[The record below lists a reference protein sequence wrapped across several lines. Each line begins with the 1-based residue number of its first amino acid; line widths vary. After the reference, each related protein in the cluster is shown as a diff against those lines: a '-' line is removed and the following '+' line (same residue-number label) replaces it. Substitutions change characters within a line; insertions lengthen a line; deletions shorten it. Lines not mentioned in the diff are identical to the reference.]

1 MTKAQILEKIQDKV
15 AAHYS
20 LSGSKKYDEGFND
33 AVKII
38 SECIR
43 NVISNEEKAK
53 RQQWYNKTD
62 LDQLSKSY

>member
-20 LSGSKKYDEGFND
+20 LSGIKKYDEGFND

-38 SECIR
+38 SEAIR
-43 NVISNEEKAK
+43 KVIEEEEKAK
-53 RQQWYNKTD
+53 RQQFYNLTE
-62 LDQLSKSY
+62 LEQLRKSY